1 MLNRK
6 TRSRASRETWSDKV
20 SDLIDSSG
28 MGYGLEVDLTVP
40 DAGLAEDV
48 GSAITGSLS
57 VLERILYRIEDV
69 LRPPAEVLP
78 ESEREDGKLPPEG
91 PTISVEM
98 ALNSRCSSD
107 YDGNPR
113 KFHWG
118 MFDRTRAISEK
129 DAAEIVALAQIPR
142 FTAGEIRIE
151 RDHSLLTFLID
162 GRFTNT
168 QERWTMVESGM
179 QQQAVGLMC
188 SALGAGWVPRSQG
201 KDGFRVSEERI
212 ATLKAKLGAA
222 RPTYDGSYWT
232 DMTPSGRSAWRRGSL
247 PDPVRD
253 GSEPLLATL
262 ASLTTRAEGSQK
274 LTPESMGQ
282 LLWAARGRTPHLYK
296 SRPWGLTI
304 PTWGGEQNLTGVY
317 VISDGQLA
325 KYINWRNHRPTHSLE
340 EQGQVDQDLSPLVGE
355 SGLADRICIVLA
367 RNETFNRSLWEVG
380 YQLLNILLQAKALD
394 LSYQAVL
401 LDEDQGRLFE
411 TMEIGDPV
419 AIVLL

>member
-1 MLNRK
+1 MLNSQ
-6 TRSRASRETWSDKV
+6 TSSRASREARHDKV
-20 SDLIDSSG
+20 SGLTDSAG
-28 MGYGLEVDLTVP
+28 IVHGFEVNLTVP
-40 DAGLAEDV
+40 DAGLAEDL
-48 GSAITGSLS
+48 GSAITYSLS
-57 VLERILYRIEDV
+57 VLERIVYRIEGV

-91 PTISVEM
+91 PTVSVEM

-118 MFDRTRAISEK
+118 MFDRTRALSEK
-129 DAAEIVALAQIPR
+129 DAAAIVALAQIPR
-142 FTAGEIRIE
+142 FTTGEIRIE
-151 RDHSLLTFLID
+151 RDHNLLTFLIG
-162 GRFTNT
+162 GRSTDT
-168 QERWTMVESGM
+168 QERWSMVESGM
-179 QQQAVGLMC
+179 LQQAVGLIC
-188 SALGAGWVPRSQG
+188 SALGAGFVPKSQG

-232 DMTPSGRSAWRRGSL
+232 DMAPSGRSPWRRGNL

-274 LTPESMGQ
+274 LGPESMGQ

-304 PTWGGEQNLTGVY
+304 PTWAGEQNLTGVY
-317 VISDGQLA
+317 VISEGNLA
-325 KYINWRNHRPTHSLE
+325 KYVNWRNRRPTHSLE
-340 EQGQVDQDLSPLVGE
+340 EQGRVGQDLSPLVGE
-355 SGLADRICIVLA
+355 SGLAARSCIVLA

-394 LSYQAVL
+394 LSYQASL